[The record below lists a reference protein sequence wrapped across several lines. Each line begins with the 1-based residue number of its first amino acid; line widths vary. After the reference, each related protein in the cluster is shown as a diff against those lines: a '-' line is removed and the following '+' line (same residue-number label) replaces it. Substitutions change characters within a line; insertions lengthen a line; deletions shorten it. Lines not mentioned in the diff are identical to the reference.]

1 MQKHHRVI
9 RIIVAGI
16 IIVVIALAVGFLVN
30 SKTASAPTPIS
41 KQNNVENPEQ
51 EVGQV
56 PTQETQAS
64 SSLNKI
70 NATSKVNADID
81 AYLNSSNSVS
91 NPNDFNDSYSDLN
104 Q

>member
-1 MQKHHRVI
+1 MQKHHRAI

-16 IIVVIALAVGFLVN
+16 IIIVIAIAVGFLLN
-30 SKTASAPTPIS
+30 SKTASAPIPVSENS
-41 KQNNVENPEQ
+41 KLQNTNQNVDQ
-51 EVGQV
+51 AS
-56 PTQETQAS
+56 TTDTQAS

-70 NATSKVNADID
+70 TSTSKVSSDID

>member
-16 IIVVIALAVGFLVN
+16 IVIVIAMAVGFLLN
-30 SKTASAPTPIS
+30 SKTVSAPIPVS
-41 KQNNVENPEQ
+41 ENNNLQNSNQNVDQ
-51 EVGQV
+51 FSV
-56 PTQETQAS
+56 TETQAS

-70 NATSKVNADID
+70 TNTSKVSSDID
-81 AYLNSSNSVS
+81 AYINSSNSVS